1 VRAGLTL
8 PPRAVNAGDG
18 FLFVDHHGGI
28 CPSGFLP
35 EVRGR
40 VQEGALARV
49 YRHDPYFAALRDH
62 GRLGGKCAVCEYR
75 EACGGSRSRAKA
87 MTGDVFAADPAC
99 AYLPAGWSG
108 RAP

>member
-1 VRAGLTL
+1 
-8 PPRAVNAGDG
+8 
-18 FLFVDHHGGI
+18 
-28 CPSGFLP
+28 
-35 EVRGR
+35 